1 MTGYHLAQMNVAVPR
16 APMDD
21 PVMAEFKAGLPA
33 LNAIADAASG
43 FVWRL
48 VDEGG
53 ADATALRP
61 FGDDTMVNMSVWESV
76 EALRDYTYRVPRHLE
91 ALRRRREWFQP
102 FPGANMLVL
111 WWIPAGTIPTV
122 AEARARLALLDRDGP
137 GPDAFTLRAPYPA
150 PDATSAAAT
159 GAAPSGAAAEAR

>member
-1 MTGYHLAQMNVAVPR
+1 MTGFHLAQMNIAVPR
-16 APMDD
+16 GPMDG

-33 LNAIADAASG
+33 LNAIADAAPG

-48 VDEGG
+48 VDDSG

-76 EALRDYTYRVPRHLE
+76 EALRDYTYRIPKHLE

-122 AEARARLALLDRDGP
+122 AEAKNRLALLDRDGP
-137 GPDAFTLRAPYPA
+137 GPEAFTLRAPHPPPGA
-150 PDATSAAAT
+150 KSAAKTAAT
-159 GAAPSGAAAEAR
+159 IAAEAR